1 MMQLIHVGNV
11 FCSLGYPSNSRRSAQ
26 PPAGNP
32 NIEKHWLKFNPCHDD
47 DVAAGA
53 ACQERFRARA
63 VRWELLGSTD
73 EQNRPRHGLEGA
85 SPTMNGFSNCSA
97 NYTRI
102 WSHYLVLALGIP
114 QLTINVTSV
123 IFNGL
128 VIVTRLATRDLHKP
142 ISILFCNLA
151 VSDLF
156 TSFSGFW
163 ISMLFITNPDVTIFG
178 SQDMLA
184 PYALY
189 TTSILSTIYNQVSIG
204 IERYLAVAKSMRT
217 RFRVARHH
225 SIVVV
230 LINWVLA
237 FFLGCLPLM
246 GWNCLQAERS
256 ISVLYSPFCVN
267 YLVFVTMPNVVVAF
281 LVPLFTYLRIIII
294 LRKRKLRMQACGQA
308 TGTYKSAETQVART
322 SISIWLLALV
332 SYAPFF
338 ASVIFDATNQR
349 CHTDLYPGAY
359 IFRNCT
365 AMLITITCLGN
376 PVLYTLKFRALGA
389 KLKTLRCL
397 SAPRVR
403 AIENI

>member
-1 MMQLIHVGNV
+1 
-11 FCSLGYPSNSRRSAQ
+11 
-26 PPAGNP
+26 
-32 NIEKHWLKFNPCHDD
+32 
-47 DVAAGA
+47 
-53 ACQERFRARA
+53 
-63 VRWELLGSTD
+63 
-73 EQNRPRHGLEGA
+73 
-85 SPTMNGFSNCSA
+85 MNGFPNCSA
-97 NYTRI
+97 NYTKI
-102 WSHYLVLALGIP
+102 WNHYLVLALGIP
-114 QLTINVTSV
+114 QLTINVASVLFNCTV
-123 IFNGL
+123 IF
-128 VIVTRLATRDLHKP
+128 TRLATRDLHKP

-163 ISMLFITNPDVTIFG
+163 ISMLFIANPDITIFG
-178 SQDMLA
+178 SKDMLA

-189 TTSILSTIYNQVSIG
+189 TTSILSTIYNLVSIG

-217 RFRVARHH
+217 RFRVTRNH
-225 SIVVV
+225 SIAVVFT
-230 LINWVLA
+230 NWVLA

-267 YLVFVTMPNVVVAF
+267 YLIFIAIPNVVVAF
-281 LVPLFTYLRIIII
+281 IVPLFTYLRIIII

-308 TGTYKSAETQVART
+308 MGTYKSAETQVART

-338 ASVIFDATNQR
+338 AGVIFDATNQR
-349 CHTDLYPGAY
+349 CHIDLYPGVY

-376 PVLYTLKFRALGA
+376 PLLYTLRLRTLGA
-389 KLKTLRCL
+389 KLKALRCL
-397 SAPRVR
+397 PADRLR
-403 AIENI
+403 ACTIENI

>member
-1 MMQLIHVGNV
+1 
-11 FCSLGYPSNSRRSAQ
+11 GYPSNSKE
-26 PPAGNP
+26 
-32 NIEKHWLKFNPCHDD
+32 I
-47 DVAAGA
+47 
-53 ACQERFRARA
+53 
-63 VRWELLGSTD
+63 ST
-73 EQNRPRHGLEGA
+73 
-85 SPTMNGFSNCSA
+85 
-97 NYTRI
+97 I

-163 ISMLFITNPDVTIFG
+163 IT
-178 SQDMLA
+178 DMLA
-184 PYALY
+184 PYAL
-189 TTSILSTIYNQVSIG
+189 IG

-230 LINWVLA
+230 FIIWVLA

-256 ISVLYSPFCVN
+256 ISVLYSPFCVD
-267 YLVFVTMPNVVVAF
+267 YLVFITMPNVVVAF

-294 LRKRKLRMQACGQA
+294 LRKRKLRMQEACGQV
-308 TGTYKSAETQVART
+308 TNTYKSAETQVART

-332 SYAPFF
+332 SYAPFL
-338 ASVIFDATNQR
+338 AGVIFDATNQR

-376 PVLYTLKFRALGA
+376 PVLYTLKSRALGA
-389 KLKTLRCL
+389 RLKALRCL
-397 SAPRVR
+397 WASRVR
-403 AIENI
+403 ACAIDNV

>member
-1 MMQLIHVGNV
+1 
-11 FCSLGYPSNSRRSAQ
+11 
-26 PPAGNP
+26 
-32 NIEKHWLKFNPCHDD
+32 
-47 DVAAGA
+47 
-53 ACQERFRARA
+53 
-63 VRWELLGSTD
+63 
-73 EQNRPRHGLEGA
+73 
-85 SPTMNGFSNCSA
+85 MNGFSNCSA
-97 NYTRI
+97 NYTKI
-102 WSHYLVLALGIP
+102 WSQYLVLALGIP

-163 ISMLFITNPDVTIFG
+163 ISMLFITNPDITIFG

-230 LINWVLA
+230 FIIWILA

-246 GWNCLQAERS
+246 GWNCLQAERN
-256 ISVLYSPFCVN
+256 ISVLYSPFCIN
-267 YLVFVTMPNVVVAF
+267 YLVFITMPNVVVAF

-294 LRKRKLRMQACGQA
+294 LRKRKLRMQEACGQV
-308 TGTYKSAETQVART
+308 TSTYKSAETQVART

-338 ASVIFDATNQR
+338 AGVIFDATNQR
-349 CHTDLYPGAY
+349 CHIDLYPGAY

-365 AMLITITCLGN
+365 AMLITITCVGN
-376 PVLYTLKFRALGA
+376 PVLYTLKSRALGA
-389 KLKTLRCL
+389 RLKSLRCL
-397 SAPRVR
+397 WAPRVWAC
-403 AIENI
+403 AIDNV

>member
-1 MMQLIHVGNV
+1 
-11 FCSLGYPSNSRRSAQ
+11 
-26 PPAGNP
+26 
-32 NIEKHWLKFNPCHDD
+32 
-47 DVAAGA
+47 
-53 ACQERFRARA
+53 
-63 VRWELLGSTD
+63 
-73 EQNRPRHGLEGA
+73 
-85 SPTMNGFSNCSA
+85 MNGFSNCSA
-97 NYTRI
+97 NYTKI

-163 ISMLFITNPDVTIFG
+163 ITVLFITNPDITIFG

-230 LINWVLA
+230 FIIWVLA

-256 ISVLYSPFCVN
+256 ISVLYSPFCVD
-267 YLVFVTMPNVVVAF
+267 YLVFITMPNVVVAF

-294 LRKRKLRMQACGQA
+294 LRKRKLRMQEACGQV
-308 TGTYKSAETQVART
+308 TNTYKSAETQVART

-332 SYAPFF
+332 SYAPFL
-338 ASVIFDATNQR
+338 AGVIFDATNQR

-376 PVLYTLKFRALGA
+376 PVLYTLKSRALGA
-389 KLKTLRCL
+389 RLKALRCL
-397 SAPRVR
+397 WASRVR
-403 AIENI
+403 ACAIDNV

>member
-1 MMQLIHVGNV
+1 
-11 FCSLGYPSNSRRSAQ
+11 
-26 PPAGNP
+26 
-32 NIEKHWLKFNPCHDD
+32 
-47 DVAAGA
+47 
-53 ACQERFRARA
+53 
-63 VRWELLGSTD
+63 
-73 EQNRPRHGLEGA
+73 
-85 SPTMNGFSNCSA
+85 MNGFSNCSA

-128 VIVTRLATRDLHKP
+128 VIVTRLAARDLHKP

-184 PYALY
+184 PYSLY

-204 IERYLAVAKSMRT
+204 IERYLAVARSMRT

-225 SIVVV
+225 SIAVVFISW
-230 LINWVLA
+230 LLA
-237 FFLGCLPLM
+237 FLLGCLPLM
-246 GWNCLQAERS
+246 GWNCLGAERS
-256 ISVLYSPFCVN
+256 VSVLYSPFCVN
-267 YLVFVTMPNVVVAF
+267 YLVFITMPNVVVAF
-281 LVPLFTYLRIIII
+281 LVPLFTYLRIILI

-308 TGTYKSAETQVART
+308 SSTYKSAETQVART

-332 SYAPFF
+332 SYAPFL
-338 ASVIFDATNQR
+338 AGVIFDAANRR

-365 AMLITITCLGN
+365 AMLITSACLGN
-376 PVLYTLKFRALGA
+376 PVLYTLRFGALGA
-389 KLKTLRCL
+389 RLKALRCP
-397 SAPRVR
+397 SASRVR
-403 AIENI
+403 AIDHA